1 MDKTNNV
8 NISAIDRALAAAKAR
23 KAAKE
28 EFSDAD
34 ADAAPMLRKAEK
46 SMIKPDAAEK
56 AAVKAL
62 KDAQKANKKAER
74 DAERARRKME
84 KSTVQAVKKTSH
96 MKKVERALSKLPSLN
111 EATQLIFNE
120 ATCNIS
126 GQQLDALAQN
136 ILHHNR
142 MMATVNAMKSNML
155 RIGDMVRITGGEPKF
170 IGMVGTVAK
179 SRQLRAKI
187 QVEGVEKLVYIFTG
201 QAELLE
207 LSASAVG

>member
-1 MDKTNNV
+1 MDMDMDKTNNV

-34 ADAAPMLRKAEK
+34 AAPMLRKAVK

-96 MKKVERALSKLPSLN
+96 MKWSKQLSFLNYSDTNKRLNSTNASYKKCADSLPHHRQDAAQQIQEFSFQRRTPLSL
-111 EATQLIFNE
+111 
-120 ATCNIS
+120 
-126 GQQLDALAQN
+126 
-136 ILHHNR
+136 
-142 MMATVNAMKSNML
+142 
-155 RIGDMVRITGGEPKF
+155 
-170 IGMVGTVAK
+170 
-179 SRQLRAKI
+179 
-187 QVEGVEKLVYIFTG
+187 
-201 QAELLE
+201 
-207 LSASAVG
+207 